1 MALYGGRRGKN
12 FLLNNESTVCG
23 RYMIQPQLRTNI
35 IYRKSENKKD
45 VPVGKLN
52 ADIISEGTITIVGP
66 QGPKGAPGKDGLN
79 GNTVSQ
85 LVPMHEKPIPIR
97 TQQSIAQQGQFIVLK
112 ANSLFSKVS
121 ETNQNSIIY
130 DDEEKLLSSMEG
142 AGIFSSQ
149 TWEKDHDKNGN
160 LIHNKDGKPK
170 YKKVTEYF
178 NNPYDRV
185 SIANNISAYS
195 EKVIIDKHKR
205 WFYVGENCPAVFR
218 NSLRLKPGLYYAL
231 TKEILLPLGRKTGTI
246 GLGFDYYIDDNDNY
260 ECATITDYAHV
271 WGEIAQVDYTYPP
284 NADVIIKL
292 KNSTAILKVKK
303 ERLEPDSQGNK
314 WIEFYTDGSG
324 GNSGVVGYSVSPI
337 ATIKTARSE
346 DGWPFSWLARPIE
359 SDTVA
364 QDFIDAIPENNK
376 YTQIVKRD
384 IPDGLLPVTLFH
396 TITGDQRYELLG
408 TYINKHQYVSGYG
421 QQCIGVKKSSNGEE
435 IIAICPLATSV
446 AALSEMICLSK
457 NENGIIT
464 LRKEPRNGESF
475 LWYSTKFPFSWESPD
490 KDPFLDNINER
501 ILDYLFWSNVP
512 DLEYQIEAE
521 LSYS

>member
-23 RYMIQPQLRTNI
+23 RYMIQPQLITNI

-45 VPVGKLN
+45 VPVGKID

-66 QGPKGAPGKDGLN
+66 QGPQGAPGKDGLN

-85 LVPMHEKPIPIR
+85 LIPMHEKPIPIR

-112 ANSLFSKVS
+112 TNNLFSKVS

-149 TWEKDHDKNGN
+149 TWEKDRDKNGN
-160 LIHNKDGKPK
+160 FIYNEDGEPK
-170 YKKVTEYF
+170 YKKVTEYS
-178 NNPYDRV
+178 NDPYDRV
-185 SIANNISAYS
+185 SIANDISAYS
-195 EKVIIDKHKR
+195 GKVIIDKHKR

-260 ECATITDYAHV
+260 ECTTITNYGHV
-271 WGEIAQVDYTYPP
+271 WGGIAQVDYTDPH
-284 NADVIIKL
+284 NADVTIRL
-292 KNSTAILKVKK
+292 NNTTAILKVKK

-314 WIEFYTDGSG
+314 WTEIYI
-324 GNSGVVGYSVSPI
+324 GNSGVVASSVSRI
-337 ATIKTARSE
+337 ATIKTARSG
-346 DGWPFSWLARPIE
+346 DGWPFSSLARPIE
-359 SDTVA
+359 SATVA

-384 IPDGLLPVTLFH
+384 IPDGLLPVILFQ
-396 TITGDQRYELLG
+396 TVTGDQRYELFG
-408 TYINKHQYVSGYG
+408 TYINKNQYVSGYG
-421 QQCIGVKKSSNGEE
+421 QQCIGVKKGINGEE

-446 AALSEMICLSK
+446 AASSEMICLSK

-490 KDPFLDNINER
+490 KDPFLDNINEH

-521 LSYS
+521 LSYP